1 MGDLRSRAEAGKAG
15 AAASAARAV
24 DALAKA
30 VSVGVPPVREA
41 DVEDSPITADLDVP
55 VWVAWG
61 RIMADVQWIAKAD
74 RTTSGSTFNYRGIDR
89 VIDAVAPAVRK
100 HGVIVMPVKVTPE
113 YAVINTKSGSAMNYC
128 RVVAAFAIVGPRGDV
143 LSAPND
149 AGVMVPL
156 LGESIGEGFDS
167 GDKSSMKAQSVALR
181 EFYIKALAIPV
192 SRPAMDP
199 EHGPQHE
206 IAGPKAP
213 SAEEYAAEILG
224 EGTSVPR
231 LQQIKAELTA
241 NRAMGVTEVEPPGMD
256 KVRLIDLVQRV
267 GVARMKERQG

>member
-1 MGDLRSRAEAGKAG
+1 MSDLRSRAE
-15 AAASAARAV
+15 RAV
-24 DALAKA
+24 DRAHDNASDPA
-30 VSVGVPPVREA
+30 IAAAAEA
-41 DVEDSPITADLDVP
+41 GRIARASGPDPDVEDSPIRADLDVP

-74 RTTSGSTFNYRGIDR
+74 RTTSGSTYNYRGVDR
-89 VIDAVAPAVRK
+89 VVDAVAPAIRK

-113 YAVINTKSGSAMNYC
+113 YTVINTKSGAAMNYC
-128 RVVAAFAIVGPRGDV
+128 RVTASFAIVGPRGDV

-149 AGVMVPL
+149 AGIMVPL

-199 EHGPQHE
+199 EHGQQHE

-213 SAEEYAAEILG
+213 NAEEYAAEILDDA
-224 EGTSVPR
+224 TSIQR
-231 LQQIKAELTA
+231 LQQIKAELIA

-267 GVARMKERQG
+267 GVARKAAQG